1 MKILSATA
9 TFGKLSR
16 QTLTFQ
22 EGLNIIQAPNEWGKS
37 TWCAFLMAMLYGIDT
52 RSQTKTG
59 FLADKEHYKPWSGEP
74 MSGSMEILWNGR
86 KITIQRQNKRVTP
99 LGEVKAFEMET
110 GVPVPELCVPAPGQ
124 VLLGV
129 ERSVFERAGF
139 LRLSEMPI
147 KEDESLRRRL
157 NELVT
162 TGDES
167 GASDALQEKLNKLK
181 NKCKHNKTGL
191 IPEAE
196 AELKKVTDKLEQLGS
211 LQYQISSIKSQ
222 QEAFTEKERRL
233 ENHKQALRYNE
244 QKQYADKLTSAQ
256 MNRDRA
262 EQAVSQAEAECQALP
277 SQENIR
283 QNLSRAHQLRD
294 IRDNLHTKSQLLPPL
309 PPVPEA
315 PEVFRGK
322 DPNAVVGDAKLD
334 AKVLQQLKNDLNK
347 PVPYIIGGVLA
358 AIGVIMLVISQII
371 PAGAFLLLSVI
382 CFILGVNKQK
392 KLRQQIADLIN
403 KYRNIPE
410 DGWEQEAER
419 YAANQEGYNKALA
432 QRQALMEDLNRQ
444 LEENGQAISS
454 ITQGQSLFQYEEL
467 CRTQLQSY
475 DRLTNVRNALQ
486 QAREVLQA
494 LSGAGEEVQP
504 PAFTDT
510 LTLTREETE
519 AALAETAG
527 EKHRLQHRLGQC
539 QGQMDALGKEEALRA
554 QKQQLTDRIAVL
566 EKYQRALNLALDTLT
581 EATLELQ
588 RRFAPRISGRA
599 KDMFSRMTDGRYQ
612 RLILKPD
619 LSVDSGAENEIGE
632 QGTLWRSDGTVDQVY
647 LALRM
652 AVAEELTPNAPLI
665 LDDALVR
672 FDDVRLAETLR
683 ILQEMAREKQI
694 ILFTCQSRE
703 QDILAKL

>member
-1 MKILSATA
+1 M
-9 TFGKLSR
+9 
-16 QTLTFQ
+16 
-22 EGLNIIQAPNEWGKS
+22 
-37 TWCAFLMAMLYGIDT
+37 
-52 RSQTKTG
+52 
-59 FLADKEHYKPWSGEP
+59 
-74 MSGSMEILWNGR
+74 
-86 KITIQRQNKRVTP
+86 
-99 LGEVKAFEMET
+99 
-110 GVPVPELCVPAPGQ
+110 PELCVPAPGQ

-139 LRLSEMPI
+139 LKLSEMPI

-196 AELKKVTDKLEQLGS
+196 AELKQVTDKLDQLGS

-222 QEAFTEKERRL
+222 QQALTEKERRL

-277 SQENIR
+277 SQESIR

-322 DPNAVVGDAKLD
+322 DPNTVVADAKLD
-334 AKVLQQLKNDLNK
+334 AKVFAQLQKTQKTVIL
-347 PVPYIIGGVLA
+347 PVIGIPLTLIGTMVFSKWTNTVGRTLGIVLA
-358 AIGVIMLVISQII
+358 IMG
-371 PAGAFLLLSVI
+371 AGILLLD
-382 CFILGVNKQK
+382 ILKRKKCQKQMAE
-392 KLRQQIADLIN
+392 LVARYSGISIGN
-403 KYRNIPE
+403 
-410 DGWEQEAER
+410 WEQEAER
-419 YAANQEGYNKALA
+419 YAANQEAYNKTLA
-432 QRQALMEDLNRQ
+432 QRQALLEDLNRQ
-444 LEENGQAISS
+444 LEENDQAISS
-454 ITQGQSLFQYEEL
+454 ITQGQSLTQYEEL

-494 LSGAGEEVQP
+494 LSGAGEEIQP
-504 PAFTDT
+504 PAFADT

-527 EKHRLQHRLGQC
+527 EKHNLQHRLGQC
-539 QGQMDALGKEEALRA
+539 QGQMDALGKEETLRA
-554 QKQQLTDRIAVL
+554 QKQQLTERIAVL
-566 EKYQRALNLALDTLT
+566 EKYQRALNLALNTLT

-599 KDMFSRMTDGRYQ
+599 KDLFSRMTDGRYQ

-619 LSVDSGAENEIGE
+619 LSVDSGAQNEIGE